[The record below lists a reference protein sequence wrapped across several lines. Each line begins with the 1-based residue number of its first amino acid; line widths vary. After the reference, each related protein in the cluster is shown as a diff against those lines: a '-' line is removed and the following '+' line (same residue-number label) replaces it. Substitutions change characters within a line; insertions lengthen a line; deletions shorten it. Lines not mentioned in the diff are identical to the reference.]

1 MKYITFDIKAENK
14 HSKGVKVSRPI
25 MFELHDEFEDGFAFR
40 FRDMK
45 LKHCTCSLRV
55 HTDFNIF
62 TGDGVLSQPRVAAF
76 LSGFFKYYYTF
87 AVHENNVAF
96 GRSSEGYKDYH
107 LEELV
112 TASDFIDRHSMCLLK
127 EELDDNSISPTVI
140 KGIIEA
146 LDALIMEFASD
157 ENSDVGVNSDVGEK
171 IKSVQKNRKVID
183 FQYQYFPDGI
193 FNGKDNAE
201 AYIAAIIPA
210 ERKAQV

>member
-14 HSKGVKVSRPI
+14 HSKGAKVARPI
-25 MFELHDEFEDGFAFR
+25 MFELHEEFDDGFAFR

-55 HTDFNIF
+55 HTDFNIL
-62 TGDGVLSQPRVAAF
+62 TGEGVLSQPRVAAF

-87 AVHENNVAF
+87 AVHENNVIF

-146 LDALIMEFASD
+146 LDKFLCESDDKDAS
-157 ENSDVGVNSDVGEK
+157 VNSDVGEK
-171 IKSVQKNRKVID
+171 TKSVQKNRKVID
-183 FQYQYFPDGI
+183 FQYQYFPNGT
-193 FNGKDNAE
+193 FGGKDSAE
-201 AYIAAIIPA
+201 AYIAAIVHA
-210 ERKAQV
+210 EKAKRKA

>member
-1 MKYITFDIKAENK
+1 MKFITFDIKAENK
-14 HSKGVKVSRPI
+14 HSKGAKVARPI
-25 MFELHDEFEDGFAFR
+25 MFELHEEFDDGFAFR

-55 HTDFNIF
+55 HTDFNIL
-62 TGDGVLSQPRVAAF
+62 TEEGVLSQPRVAAF

-87 AVHENNVAF
+87 AVHENNIIF

-146 LDALIMEFASD
+146 LDKFLCDGDGGDAS
-157 ENSDVGVNSDVGEK
+157 VNSDVGEK
-171 IKSVQKNRKVID
+171 TKSVQKNRKVID
-183 FQYQYFPDGI
+183 FQYQYFP
-193 FNGKDNAE
+193 NGTFSGNDSAE
-201 AYIAAIIPA
+201 AYIAAIVPA
-210 ERKAQV
+210 EKAKRKA

>member
-1 MKYITFDIKAENK
+1 MKYITFDILAENK
-14 HSKGVKVSRPI
+14 HSKGAKVARPI
-25 MFELHDEFEDGFAFR
+25 MFELHEEFDDGFAFR

-55 HTDFNIF
+55 HTDFNIL
-62 TGDGVLSQPRVAAF
+62 TREGVLSQQRVAAF

-87 AVHENNVAF
+87 AVYENNVIF
-96 GRSSEGYKDYH
+96 GRSSDGYKDYH
-107 LEELV
+107 LEELM

-146 LDALIMEFASD
+146 LDNFLCESCDGDASI
-157 ENSDVGVNSDVGEK
+157 NSDVGEK
-171 IKSVQKNRKVID
+171 TKSVQKNRKVID
-183 FQYQYFPDGI
+183 FQYQYFPNGT
-193 FNGKDNAE
+193 FVGKDSAE

-210 ERKAQV
+210 ERANRKA

>member
-1 MKYITFDIKAENK
+1 MKFITFDIKAENK
-14 HSKGVKVSRPI
+14 HSKGAKVARPI
-25 MFELHDEFEDGFAFR
+25 MFELHEEFDDGFAFR

-55 HTDFNIF
+55 HTDFNIL
-62 TGDGVLSQPRVAAF
+62 TEEGVLSQPRVAAF

-87 AVHENNVAF
+87 AVHENNIIF

-146 LDALIMEFASD
+146 LDKFLCDSDDGDAS
-157 ENSDVGVNSDVGEK
+157 VNSDVGEK
-171 IKSVQKNRKVID
+171 TKSVQKNRKVID
-183 FQYQYFPDGI
+183 FQYQYFPNGT
-193 FNGKDNAE
+193 FSGKDSAE
-201 AYIAAIIPA
+201 AYIAAIVPA
-210 ERKAQV
+210 EKAKRKA